1 MSQEEQSRFEHF
13 VVVAKADIDTYRKN
27 LQGDGSFQ
35 YLDQVTQL
43 EKLQINLSHRMMTY
57 LFGERLGD
65 HNWQKFSVEC
75 NHNLL
80 RFFRQIH
87 HEARFFIIYELK
99 NNDMLFANS

>member
-1 MSQEEQSRFEHF
+1 MSTQEQSRFDLF
-13 VVVAKADIDTYRKN
+13 VANAKADIDAYRKN
-27 LQGDGSFQ
+27 LKGDGSFQ

-43 EKLQINLSHRMMTY
+43 GNLEINLSHRMMTY
-57 LFGERLGD
+57 LFGERMGD
-65 HNWQKFSVEC
+65 HNWNKFSVEC

-80 RFFRQIH
+80 RFFRQLH

>member
-1 MSQEEQSRFEHF
+1 MSTQEQSRFDLF
-13 VVVAKADIDTYRKN
+13 VANAKADIDAYRKN
-27 LQGDGSFQ
+27 LKGDGSFQ
-35 YLDQVTQL
+35 YMDQVTQL
-43 EKLQINLSHRMMTY
+43 EKLEINLSHRMMTY

-75 NHNLL
+75 NRNLL
-80 RFFRQIH
+80 RFFRQLH